1 MAILGQTSLFDY
13 KDIKKFK
20 HIDESVFS
28 SLSFILENDLTKFEE
43 AIDLNFTI
51 TVDQTGAEIELK
63 NNGENI
69 KVVNENKEEFAQL
82 KCHYMGYKMHRPQLE
97 KI

>member
-28 SLSFILENDLTKFEE
+28 SLSFILENDLTKFEDS
-43 AIDLNFTI
+43 IDLNFTI
-51 TVDQTGAEIELK
+51 TVD
-63 NNGENI
+63 
-69 KVVNENKEEFAQL
+69 
-82 KCHYMGYKMHRPQLE
+82 
-97 KI
+97 